1 MGTGLLTFIWIELI
15 IFCGSGNYLHTIH
28 CIFAMLLYDADFIR
42 LEATFLAYMKTSL
55 PFSIVRWW
63 VGFYVGRSLFLNVV
77 MRVIYY
83 FLKWVF

>member
-77 MRVIYY
+77 MRVIYC

>member
-1 MGTGLLTFIWIELI
+1 MGTDLLTFIWIELI

-77 MRVIYY
+77 MKVIYC

>member
-1 MGTGLLTFIWIELI
+1 MGTGLLTFIWIGLI

-77 MRVIYY
+77 MKVIYC